1 MNDKRLPI
9 PVMLAAF
16 ALFAGLVVLF
26 GVNQLYWWLKGEHK
40 DGRRLS

>member
-16 ALFAGLVVLF
+16 AVFAGPVVLILTHNF
-26 GVNQLYWWLKGEHK
+26 IAWIRSRN
-40 DGRRLS
+40 DGRRLSK